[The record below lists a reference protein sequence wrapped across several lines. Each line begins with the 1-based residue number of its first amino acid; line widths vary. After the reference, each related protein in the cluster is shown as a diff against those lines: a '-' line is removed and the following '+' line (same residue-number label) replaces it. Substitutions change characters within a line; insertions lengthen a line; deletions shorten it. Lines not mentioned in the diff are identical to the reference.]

1 VYRQIIGYI
10 PSVVI
15 PALISVLMI
24 YAYTRLLTPA
34 AFGTYTYVF
43 SAILVLQTSLFFA
56 LPTAVMRFYPRAAV
70 ANRQD
75 GFLKEAY
82 VIFYALSAVII
93 VIGVCAGLIAD
104 LPDAYRHAAWLALPL
119 LLFRSAV
126 QLNQSVNRSA
136 NKMRRHNSIESLHA
150 VLGFGLGLIAIYA
163 WEPGSEAIVLGL
175 LIAAVVCS
183 LIDFKLLVSPLC
195 PTAGKLDRKELTRL
209 VDYAWPLVAAA
220 GAMAETG

>member
-70 ANRQD
+70 ASRQD

-82 VIFYALSAVII
+82 VIFYALSAAII

-119 LLFRSAV
+119 LLFRSAA
-126 QLNQSVNRSA
+126 QLN
-136 NKMRRHNSIESLHA
+136 
-150 VLGFGLGLIAIYA
+150 
-163 WEPGSEAIVLGL
+163 
-175 LIAAVVCS
+175 
-183 LIDFKLLVSPLC
+183 
-195 PTAGKLDRKELTRL
+195 
-209 VDYAWPLVAAA
+209 
-220 GAMAETG
+220 